1 MTETGVS
8 GETKEAKDTTDST
21 KLLPNNYT
29 APYGSPEALENLGT
43 SAAPL
48 LAGFA
53 FALIGLLLDK
63 GSSMWKP
70 DLALLLLVLAGVLL
84 IGAVEFAFNARRY
97 HVPPGDYVAFSE
109 IAKADGYDVASLQAS
124 QVEWR
129 KEHASWAGWA
139 RRAYN
144 AGIIALFFAIA
155 IVLVPHSGLGH
166 MAPLR
171 VAAVATPALAG
182 TVELIWWVASG

>member
-1 MTETGVS
+1 M
-8 GETKEAKDTTDST
+8 ST
-21 KLLPNNYT
+21 KLLPDTY
-29 APYGSPEALENLGT
+29 ASPYGSPEALENLGT

-63 GSSMWKP
+63 GSSMWKG

-97 HVPPGDYVAFSE
+97 HVPPGDYMAFRE
-109 IAKADGYDVASLQAS
+109 IAKNDGYPDAELQAS
-124 QVEWR
+124 QVKWR
-129 KEHASWAGWA
+129 KTHATWAGWA

-144 AGIIALFFAIA
+144 AGIIVLLFAIA
-155 IVLVPHSGLGH
+155 VVLVPHMGPGH
-166 MAPLR
+166 MAPAR
-171 VAAVATPALAG
+171 VAAVAVPAVAG
-182 TVELIWWVASG
+182 AVELIWWVVS